1 MAFFQDTNSW
11 VLISFLI
18 FAAVAFRF
26 GRGAM
31 LGKLDTRIEQIR
43 RDLKNAETLRLEA
56 QDLFAKYEVRQR
68 EAATEAERIIEAA
81 KKNALEIGRQA
92 EKELEET
99 MERREKQLAERL
111 KRMEESAMQEIRS
124 YAAALAVKAA
134 AGIIAE
140 KMDQSANANL
150 VEKSIA
156 GIASGR
162 LT

>member
-1 MAFFQDTNSW
+1 MAFFQDATSW

-18 FAAVAFRF
+18 FAGLAFRF
-26 GRGAM
+26 GRGAV

-43 RDLKNAETLRLEA
+43 KEIGAAENLRTEA
-56 QDLFAKYEVRQR
+56 QELLAQWQR
-68 EAATEAERIIEAA
+68 KQHEAAAEAERIIELA

-92 EKELEET
+92 EQDLQET

-140 KMDQSANANL
+140 KMDQAANANL

-162 LT
+162 LS